1 MDVCYF
7 VICFIFEKQKHKQH
21 HQNTN
26 DIFRNIETCV
36 LLSRQ
41 HLFNMKYFLIVPLTL
56 FVISSY
62 VICESLDELKTRIA
76 AKAKLITDAA
86 GFDMEKLPIIESKM
100 RDSISCPGVQ
110 ERITLY
116 R

>member
-1 MDVCYF
+1 
-7 VICFIFEKQKHKQH
+7 
-21 HQNTN
+21 
-26 DIFRNIETCV
+26 
-36 LLSRQ
+36 
-41 HLFNMKYFLIVPLTL
+41 MKYFLIVPLSL
-56 FVISSY
+56 VVISSY

-100 RDSISCPGVQ
+100 RDSVSCPGVQ
-110 ERITLY
+110 ERITLH